1 MSQLKIYLDKF
12 RLRLTTEHLLHLKR
26 LIGLLEALEKYAQEW
41 RDTHEHAGQAKHAS
55 NSNDKSAVEV
65 MTSGEL
71 LRRLGRKVE
80 GVNLLEVE
88 KYLRQSKVRDAR
100 SS

>member
-1 MSQLKIYLDKF
+1 MEELQ
-12 RLRLTTEHLLHLKR
+12 
-26 LIGLLEALEKYAQEW
+26 KYAEGW
-41 RDTHEHAGQAKHAS
+41 KASHSTTHQAQAKGLQDHPI
-55 NSNDKSAVEV
+55 EV

-88 KYLRQSKVRDAR
+88 KYLRSSKVGRPTDRPPAVPTF
-100 SS
+100 SLKSHTDCA